1 MRIPPGPE
9 ASRLAGYCR
18 RRTPLPILVHKA
30 GRSRPAPPDSHRR
43 TRTAGQ
49 GDFLRHGFLRSEFAD
64 FSMERPIV
72 SDLFSRPQGDRFGR
86 RAENAFRKGHR
97 LRLFFVNNLLIS
109 LDNIEQ
115 GYRVSRGVLRQ

>member
-1 MRIPPGPE
+1 LPAPHAFADPCPQGGPV
-9 ASRLAGYCR
+9 APRAAG
-18 RRTPLPILVHKA
+18 L
-30 GRSRPAPPDSHRR
+30 APPDSHRR

-49 GDFLRHGFLRSEFAD
+49 GDFLRRGFLRSEFAD

-115 GYRVSRGVLRQ
+115 DYRVSRGVLRQ